1 MIDWYG
7 LFYNALWILGM
18 AVALGAF
25 AMASFQTRV
34 QGVRLRQVLGASSF
48 LLPFGAGMC
57 LFCGGVLLSSHT
69 LWERVLWG
77 LLAVLFAGQVFWMWR
92 GRVGEGTEGGHKTS
106 MPGHADRPAKTTLEE
121 RGS

>member
-7 LFYNALWILGM
+7 LFYNALWILGL
-18 AVALGAF
+18 AVVLAAL
-25 AMASFQTRV
+25 AMASFHTRV

-57 LFCGGVLLSSHT
+57 LFCLGVLFSSHN
-69 LWERVLWG
+69 LWEKVLWG
-77 LLAVLFAGQVFWMWR
+77 LLAVLFAGQVFWVWR
-92 GRVGEGTEGGHKTS
+92 ERGDGGTEGEQRTS
-106 MPGHADRPAKTTLEE
+106 MAGHADRPAKTSLEE